1 MGVLAEG
8 KIVRL
13 VELYKW
19 RELPLRLDVWPFAIL
34 YVAWVTGVA
43 TSLDATDAG
52 IVLAAL
58 FVLHILTFLFSAWSV
73 NFRCFVQATKVEIAF
88 FSLSYPTSRTS
99 SSLQSC
105 LGERGCEVFEVD
117 LMKLF

>member
-58 FVLHILTFLFSAWSV
+58 VVLHILTFLFSAWSV
-73 NFRCFVQATKVEIAF
+73 NFRCFVQATKVKIAF
-88 FSLSYPTSRTS
+88 FLSHTLLVGPRFLCSPA
-99 SSLQSC
+99 
-105 LGERGCEVFEVD
+105 LGNESAKFLRST
-117 LMKLF
+117 